1 MNPWSIIAS
10 VAMLAGAGL
19 LAWRHAADEPDGG
32 PDDAP
37 DDAPNGEPDE
47 AVPPSSPAG
56 RLAAR
61 VLQFFGIGGI
71 SLGLAGAVILGVAAV
86 VCAALD
92 IIAVL
97 HFGRAY
103 PSWFPANGL
112 LVGLIVGLGCA
123 RVVAAPSRTS

>member
-19 LAWRHAADEPDGG
+19 LAWRHTAGDSA
-32 PDDAP
+32 
-37 DDAPNGEPDE
+37 GEPDHAPGGE
-47 AVPPSSPAG
+47 PDPAVPPGSPAG
-56 RLAAR
+56 RIAVRILH
-61 VLQFFGIGGI
+61 FFGIGGL

-103 PSWFPANGL
+103 PSWFPANAL
-112 LVGLIVGLGCA
+112 LAGLIAGLGCA
-123 RVVAAPSRTS
+123 RVVAAPRRTS